1 MFAGAEEG
9 VGIVAE
15 ECVVGGLA
23 GLGDGVAVGLGA
35 VTPSVEDGEDY
46 RCFGHDGFVSRWY
59 FFLFAVLVRISTKG
73 RGDVGWRDIEGA
85 TLDRFFGLRKSG
97 CFLRAV
103 W

>member
-35 VTPSVEDGEDY
+35 ITPSVEDGEDY
-46 RCFGHDGFVSRWY
+46 RCFGHDGFVSRLMRL
-59 FFLFAVLVRISTKG
+59 FLVQTHGQDINKEERRCVR
-73 RGDVGWRDIEGA
+73 GW
-85 TLDRFFGLRKSG
+85 
-97 CFLRAV
+97 
-103 W
+103 